1 MTGGADLARC
11 GRIRLSG
18 VDVRTSGSGRP
29 PLLLLHGIGGS
40 SASFGP
46 QLSGL
51 ARGRRVVA
59 WDAPGYG
66 DSPDLPGEPALDGY
80 AAVVSGIVRE
90 LDLGPVHLLG
100 VSWGGV
106 IALRTALR
114 APDAVRSLILAD
126 SSRGSGRTRAGAAAM
141 RERVDDLTTR
151 GPAEFARTRGPRLVA
166 ATAEP
171 EVAAHV
177 VDVMANVRQRGYA
190 NAARSMANTDHSAVL
205 GRVAVP
211 TLVLVGEQDVVTGT
225 EESARLADGIPGAR
239 LVRIAA
245 AGHAA
250 NQERPAEFNG
260 AVERFLTGVDGPVGG
275 TGGNDDA

>member
-1 MTGGADLARC
+1 MTGRTNLARC
-11 GRIRLSG
+11 RRSRLSG
-18 VDVRTSGSGRP
+18 VDVRASGSGRP
-29 PLLLLHGIGGS
+29 ALLLLHGIGGS
-40 SASFGP
+40 SASFAP

-51 ARGRRVVA
+51 AQRRRVVA

-66 DSPDLPGEPALDGY
+66 NSPDLPDEPALDDY
-80 AAVVSGIVRE
+80 AAVVSGVVRE

-114 APDAVRSLILAD
+114 APGAVRSLILAD
-126 SSRGSGRTRAGAAAM
+126 SSRGSGRTQAGAAAM

-171 EVAAHV
+171 EVAARV
-177 VDVMANVRQRGYA
+177 VDVMSELRLRGYA

-225 EESARLADGIPGAR
+225 EESAHLADGIPAAR
-239 LVRIAA
+239 LTRIAG

-250 NQERPAEFNG
+250 NQERPTEFNG
-260 AVERFLTGVDGPVGG
+260 AVERFLTDIDGPIGG